1 MSGSL
6 RAAPSVPAGTLDVL
20 RRLFGL
26 MRPERAWMSLG
37 LALALL
43 STLSGIGLLAVSGY
57 FITSMAL
64 AGAGGAA
71 INYYTPAALIR
82 LFAILRTGGR
92 YAERLVTHDA
102 TLRLLARLRVWL
114 FGRLVPLA
122 PAGLGSLRSAE
133 LFSRLR
139 PDVDALEHTYLG
151 VLLPLPVAAVVMLVV
166 LAMTLIYLPVLSVP
180 LLLLFGCAAVL
191 LPGWTLR
198 RGAGPGATAAACSE
212 AMRSLASDALRGR
225 AELSLYGAEEAHAE
239 RLAAESA
246 RQYQAQRQMDR
257 LQALGG
263 ACVTLSAQLATVAAL
278 LLGLSAVRG
287 GALSGPGLTMLV
299 LLIPAAFES
308 IAPLPEAW
316 AQLGATLASARRV
329 FALADTPPP
338 VVEPQAPSPYTSRHD
353 LSLRGLRLRYHEH
366 GPWVLDGVDFDLPQ
380 GRRVALVGASGAGKS
395 SLIGALTRL
404 YPYQGSITLGGM
416 PLDAWHGDDVRAQIA
431 VVEQRPYLFDASLR
445 DNLRLARPDA
455 SEAEIAKV
463 IEQAQLGDY
472 VASLPHGLRT
482 WVGEDGLRVSGGEAR
497 RIAIARALLTD
508 PPILVLDEPTE
519 GLDARTIAQLYEALA
534 AAMSGRSVLLITHRL
549 GGLAELVDE
558 VAVMRQ
564 GRIVEC
570 VPVATYLDRLRAKE
584 PAGVLM
590 TGAAF
595 GGRRALDEF
604 EDDPLPRIC

>member
-6 RAAPSVPAGTLDVL
+6 RYAPPAPAGTLDVL

-26 MRPERAWMSLG
+26 VRPERGWMALG

-43 STLSGIGLLAVSGY
+43 STLSGVGLLAVSGY

-64 AGAGGAA
+64 VGAGGAA

-122 PAGLGSLRSAE
+122 PAGLGTLHSAE

-139 PDVDALEHTYLG
+139 ADVDALEHAYLG
-151 VLLPLPVAAVVMLVV
+151 TLLPLLVAAVVMLVV
-166 LAMTLIYLPVLSVP
+166 LATTLIFLPALSLP
-180 LLLLFGCAAVL
+180 LLLLFGCSAVL

-198 RGAGPGATAAACSE
+198 RGTAPGATAAACGE
-212 AMRSLASDALRGR
+212 AMRSLASDGLRGR
-225 AELSLYGAEEAHAE
+225 AELSLYGAEAAYAE
-239 RLAAESA
+239 RVAAVSA
-246 RQYQAQRQMDR
+246 QQHQAQRQVDR
-257 LQALGG
+257 LQALGSAG
-263 ACVTLSAQLATVAAL
+263 VMLSAQLAAVGAL
-278 LLGLSAVRG
+278 LLGLSAVQG
-287 GALSGPGLTMLV
+287 GALSGPVLTMLV
-299 LLIPAAFES
+299 LLIPAAFET

-338 VVEPQAPSPYTSRHD
+338 VVEPQAPSPCISRHD
-353 LSLRGLRLRYHEH
+353 LSLRGVRLRYDAH

-380 GRRVALVGASGAGKS
+380 GRRIALVGASGAGKS
-395 SLIGALTRL
+395 SLAGALTRL
-404 YPYQGSITLGGM
+404 YPCQGSITLGGM
-416 PLDAWHGDDVRAQIA
+416 PLDAWHGDDVRGEIA

-455 SEAEIAKV
+455 SEAEIDEV
-463 IEQAQLGDY
+463 IGQAQLGDY
-472 VASLPHGLRT
+472 VASLPQGLRT

-519 GLDARTIAQLYEALA
+519 GLDARTAAQLYEALA
-534 AAMSGRSVLLITHRL
+534 AAMTGRSVLLITHRL
-549 GGLAELVDE
+549 GGLAKLVDE
-558 VAVMRQ
+558 VAVMQ
-564 GRIVEC
+564 HGRILAC
-570 VPVATYLDRLRAKE
+570 VPVGTYLDRLRAQGE
-584 PAGVLM
+584 IASVRER
-590 TGAAF
+590 TDWAAQ
-595 GGRRALDEF
+595 RTHSS
-604 EDDPLPRIC
+604 